1 MKKYIR
7 SLVLILFFSLIL
19 LGCDEPEPPQPP
31 ADDTH
36 DCFEHQ
42 SDWFDAEEFT
52 CGEIGIQNTKCTK
65 CGDIVDER
73 TITKKHEYQEEV
85 VKEVTCTENGTRKR
99 YCIFR

>member
-52 CGEIGIQNTKCTK
+52 CGWK
-65 CGDIVDER
+65 
-73 TITKKHEYQEEV
+73 
-85 VKEVTCTENGTRKR
+85 
-99 YCIFR
+99 